1 MGAEPNENDGDACQY
16 HLGDSYRSLMIKEE
30 DFNRSS
36 QATCIHFNTGCYHQ
50 HLTFSPFKLIILKP
64 EVHVA
69 VIAEPLLWDTSIQEA
84 PPFRG
89 PKIWS

>member
-36 QATCIHFNTGCYHQ
+36 QATCIHFNTVFKR
-50 HLTFSPFKLIILKP
+50 HLHSGDLKFGLEKNVQTIFVFVTTF
-64 EVHVA
+64 EG
-69 VIAEPLLWDTSIQEA
+69 T
-84 PPFRG
+84 PPFREKG
-89 PKIWS
+89 HFFWVPKP